1 MQEDPIL
8 NLLKQLGQRL
18 KQARL
23 EREDSQKDFAFRVGV
38 SIPTL
43 QKMESGSPQVAI
55 GTWVKALDI
64 LGRVQ
69 ELDSL
74 IAPKKSLAERFEIQQ
89 KAAGRQRVK
98 RNR

>member
-1 MQEDPIL
+1 MHGDQVR
-8 NLLKQLGQRL
+8 NFLKQLGQRL

-43 QKMESGSPQVAI
+43 QKMESGSPQIAI
-55 GTWVKALDI
+55 GTWVNALDI

-69 ELDSL
+69 ELDNL
-74 IAPKKSLAERFEIQQ
+74 IAPKKSLAERFETHQ
-89 KAAGRQRVK
+89 KVAGRQRVK

>member
-1 MQEDPIL
+1 MHGDQVP
-8 NLLKQLGQRL
+8 NFLKQLGQRL

-69 ELDSL
+69 ELDHL
-74 IAPKKSLAERFEIQQ
+74 IAPEKSLAERFETHQ
-89 KAAGRQRVK
+89 KVAARQRVK